1 MSTEELEDIRQDI
14 EKSMSTRLGKD
25 FKNVI
30 DKITTQIF
38 TEKSHF
44 IMEITQNAEDAIGQ
58 RHINDGKIIFY
69 LSSERIK
76 IEHNGL
82 PFDNKDV
89 DSICGVRS
97 EKDPAENYIGYM
109 GIGFKSVF
117 SITNKAQIFSGNYK
131 FKFDK
136 DECSP
141 ELPWFIYPL
150 EAKPPERLNDEM
162 TTFIFPFKQREDTYQ
177 KTKDELDKFGF
188 HLLIFLNWIKNIEIH
203 FEEDGQTKKVLLEKL
218 PTKDEIMR
226 ISEGKIIKE
235 FKTFS
240 KELDVPPEISE
251 DPDTI
256 KSNRDKVKK
265 RLVIIAFPLGDNR
278 ELERWEQKDKSVY
291 SFLPLENARSGYP
304 FIIQA
309 DFIVEPGRRNID
321 YNVAWNHWLIKEIE
335 KLTEEA
341 ISSFQEDKNW
351 RKNYLMLFKV
361 ESRSD
366 DKVFENLFK
375 PNLINP
381 LKEHL
386 GEPKVP
392 DIENNLI
399 PINKAVKASPHGEII
414 DLLDKDDLNMYY
426 NDEGLAFMDPDVQ
439 IREEEEE
446 KIKELSLLDVAK
458 EKDFLINKLNDISW
472 FKKLYRKLNNQYSE
486 SIIHDLDGIYILTED
501 NELKKAGQLFF
512 NELPEEIEE
521 LRKKSE
527 DVQIMLKQYPFL
539 NSQLETEFKDFFEK
553 NKLVKKVKYK
563 SLCEEVFLP
572 TVSTESDTP
581 KKAEFDKI
589 VNYTVFIKS
598 ARLTDKPIWVV
609 SKNEDI
615 ISSEDVLLS
624 SEYSSDETWDEHKEH
639 LSFEF
644 INECYL
650 KHGDQKEWYDF
661 FKELGVKT
669 KDDYPQLTIRRLLPS
684 IRPMVGGEERSPPPK
699 NKLILITRLIKEYY
713 GDSEQSGNI
722 WGITKSGELLP
733 SDKGIFFGS
742 IYTPKRDWEK
752 NNRYLEDIQGI
763 DIRFLSEDYIQDKTS
778 KKEIDEWRKFFLKF
792 KIKEEGSET
801 LIGKFGERFTEMTLK
816 DKFTTLRNVSVED
829 RGYDLKGEKSDDK
842 IIYIEVKGRT
852 KRTEEIKDNEIE
864 LTENESKAAG
874 TYKDDFWV
882 SIVTNI
888 PEDPRMYLI
897 HNPSEKGTKLKIAIS
912 KDTWKAFDDTIKL

>member
-1 MSTEELEDIRQDI
+1 MSTTELEYIRQDI
-14 EKSMSTRLGKD
+14 EKSMNTRLGKD

-44 IMEITQNAEDAIGQ
+44 IMEITQNAEDAIRQ
-58 RHINDGKIIFY
+58 KNINDGKIIFY

-76 IEHNGL
+76 VEHNGL

-97 EKDPAENYIGYM
+97 KKDPADNFIGYM

-117 SITNKAQIFSGNYK
+117 SITNKAQIFSSNYK

-136 DECSP
+136 DECPP

-150 EAKPPERLNDEM
+150 EAKPPERLNNEM
-162 TTFIFPFKQREDTYQ
+162 TTFIFPFKTREDTYQ
-177 KTKDELDKFGF
+177 KTKEELEKFGI

-203 FEEDGQTKKVLLEKL
+203 FEEEGQTKKVLLEKL

-226 ISEGKIIKE
+226 ISEGRIIKE

-251 DPDTI
+251 DSDTI
-256 KSNRDKVKK
+256 KSNRDKIKK

-278 ELERWEQKDKSVY
+278 ELERWEQKSKSVY

-321 YNVAWNHWLIKEIE
+321 YNVQWNHWLIKEIE
-335 KLTEEA
+335 KLVEDA
-341 ISSFQEDKNW
+341 ISSFQENKNW

-361 ESRSD
+361 ESKSD

-375 PNLINP
+375 PNLIDP
-381 LKEHL
+381 LEEFL
-386 GEPKVP
+386 DEPKVP

-399 PINKAVKASPHGEII
+399 PINKAVKALPHGVII
-414 DLLDKDDLNMYY
+414 DLLDKDDLNIYY
-426 NDEGLAFMDPDVQ
+426 NDKGLSFMDPDVQ
-439 IREEEEE
+439 IRVEEVE
-446 KIKELSLLDVAK
+446 KIKELNLLDVAK
-458 EKDFLINKLNDISW
+458 NKDFLTNKLNDISW
-472 FKKLYRKLNNQYSE
+472 FKKLYQKLNNQCSE
-486 SIIHDLDGIYILTED
+486 LSIHDLDGIYILTED
-501 NELKKAGQLFF
+501 NELKRAGQLYF
-512 NELPEEIEE
+512 NELPEEIED

-539 NSQLETEFKDFFEK
+539 NSQLETDLKSFFEK
-553 NKLVKKVKYK
+553 NKLVKKVNYK

-572 TVSTESDTP
+572 SLLTESDKP

-598 ARLTDKPIWVV
+598 AMLTDKPIWVV

-615 ISSEDVLLS
+615 IFSNDVLLS

-639 LSFEF
+639 LPFEF

-661 FKELGVKT
+661 FKKLGVKT
-669 KDDYPQLTIRRLLPS
+669 KDDYPQLTSGRLLPS
-684 IRPMVGGEERSPPPK
+684 IRPIVGGEVRSPPPK

-713 GDSEQSGNI
+713 GHSKQTGEIWAITQSG
-722 WGITKSGELLP
+722 ERLP
-733 SDKGIFFGS
+733 SNKGIFFGS
-742 IYTPKRDWEK
+742 TYNPKRDWEK
-752 NNRYLEDIQGI
+752 NNIYIKDIQGI
-763 DIRFLSEDYIQDKTS
+763 DLKFLSEDYIQDKNS
-778 KKEIDEWRKFFLKF
+778 KKEIDEWREFFLKF
-792 KIKEEGSET
+792 NIKEEGSES

-816 DKFTTLRNVSVED
+816 DEFTTLKNVSVED

-897 HNPSEKGTKLKIAIS
+897 QNPSEKGTKLKIAIS
-912 KDTWKAFDDTIKL
+912 KDSWRAFDK

>member
-1 MSTEELEDIRQDI
+1 MCSKELEDIRQDI
-14 EKSMSTRLGKD
+14 EKSMNTRLGKD
-25 FKNVI
+25 FKNII

-58 RHINDGKIIFY
+58 KQIDDGKIIFY

-97 EKDPAENYIGYM
+97 NKDPAENYIGYM

-136 DECSP
+136 VECHP

-150 EAKPPERLNDEM
+150 ETKPSERLNDEM
-162 TTFIFPFKQREDTYQ
+162 TTLIFPFKTRGDTYQ
-177 KTKDELDKFGF
+177 KTKDELEKFGM

-203 FEEDGQTKKVLLEKL
+203 FEEEGQTKKVILEKF
-218 PTKDEIMR
+218 PTKDGIMR
-226 ISEGKIIKE
+226 ISEGRIIKE
-235 FKTFS
+235 FKIFS

-256 KSNRDKVKK
+256 KSNRDKIKK
-265 RLVIIAFPLGDNR
+265 RLVIIAFPLGENR

-321 YNVAWNHWLIKEIE
+321 YNPAWNHWLIKEIE
-335 KLTEEA
+335 KLVEDA
-341 ISSFQEDKNW
+341 ILYFQEDKNW
-351 RKNYLMLFKV
+351 RKNYLTLFKV

-375 PNLINP
+375 PNLIDP
-381 LKEHL
+381 LKEFL
-386 GEPKVP
+386 DEPKVP

-414 DLLDKDDLNMYY
+414 DLFNKDDLNIYY

-439 IREEEEE
+439 IREEENE
-446 KIKELSLLDVAK
+446 KIKELNLLNVAK
-458 EKDFLINKLNDISW
+458 NKEFLINKLDDISW
-472 FKKLYRKLNNQYSE
+472 FKKLYQKLNSQYSE
-486 SIIHDLDGIYILTED
+486 SHDLDGIYILTED

-512 NELPEEIEE
+512 NELPKEIED
-521 LRKKSE
+521 LRKESE

-539 NSQLETEFKDFFEK
+539 NSQLEIEFKEFFDV
-553 NKLVKKVKYK
+553 NKLVKKVNYK

-572 TVSTESDTP
+572 TVSTESDKP
-581 KKAEFDKI
+581 KKADFDKI
-589 VNYTVFIKS
+589 VNYTMFIKS
-598 ARLTDKPIWVV
+598 AKLTDKPIWVV
-609 SKNEDI
+609 SKTEDI

-639 LSFEF
+639 LPFEF

-669 KDDYPQLTIRRLLPS
+669 KDDYPQLTIKRLLPS
-684 IRPMVGGEERSPPPK
+684 IRPMVGGEIRSPPHK

-713 GDSEQSGNI
+713 GHSEQSGDI
-722 WGITKSGELLP
+722 WAITKSGELLP

-742 IYTPKRDWEK
+742 IYSPKRDWEK
-752 NNRYLEDIQGI
+752 NSHYLKDIQGI

-778 KKEIDEWRKFFLKF
+778 KKEIDEWRDFFLKF

-801 LIGKFGERFTEMTLK
+801 LIGKFGERFTEMTLN
-816 DKFTTLRNVSVED
+816 DNFTTLKNVSVED
-829 RGYDLKGEKSDDK
+829 RGYDLKGEKSDGK

-912 KDTWKAFDDTIKL
+912 KDTWSAFDKQIKL